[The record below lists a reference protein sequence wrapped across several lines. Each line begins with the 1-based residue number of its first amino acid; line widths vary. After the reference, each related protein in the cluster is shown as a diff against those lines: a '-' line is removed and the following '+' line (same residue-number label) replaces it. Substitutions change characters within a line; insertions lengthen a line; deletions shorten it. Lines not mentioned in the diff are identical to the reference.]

1 MKDRDKTGPTP
12 ADTIRHQ
19 DISFIGD
26 QANNYYSQLRETM
39 REVAS
44 SLTGTVVG
52 TRKIT
57 TSIGMPSKG
66 EGSNESS
73 KVLPS
78 STVESLL
85 TSKIVVVAQRDIW
98 EGDYSLFDA
107 LTGGALVTMDNM
119 LALPAGLVDG
129 KNVIVYHSR
138 EDLEDMLLY
147 YLSPEQEEAR
157 LEIASNG
164 YKVAMELHRSFHQM
178 EEIFFGTPLSSY
190 TPSQGPKVTRS
201 RLLLLPLP
209 ERRAKAIRDLPR
221 SRLMFPPLSPERW
234 PKASKDLP
242 TLKTGRFRLWF
253 LVRA

>member
-1 MKDRDKTGPTP
+1 
-12 ADTIRHQ
+12 
-19 DISFIGD
+19 
-26 QANNYYSQLRETM
+26 
-39 REVAS
+39 
-44 SLTGTVVG
+44 
-52 TRKIT
+52 
-57 TSIGMPSKG
+57 MPSKG